1 VEHHSR
7 LFFACSALAMMCVPL
22 IFKWIPQNSFYG
34 IRTHATLANQDTW
47 FAINQFGGICIF
59 VASCVSMAILYFTP
73 WEISAKPLFS
83 VLSIIGPLLLA
94 AIAIFLHLRSL
105 SS

>member
-1 VEHHSR
+1 
-7 LFFACSALAMMCVPL
+7 
-22 IFKWIPQNSFYG
+22 
-34 IRTHATLANQDTW
+34 
-47 FAINQFGGICIF
+47 
-59 VASCVSMAILYFTP
+59 VSMAILYFTP